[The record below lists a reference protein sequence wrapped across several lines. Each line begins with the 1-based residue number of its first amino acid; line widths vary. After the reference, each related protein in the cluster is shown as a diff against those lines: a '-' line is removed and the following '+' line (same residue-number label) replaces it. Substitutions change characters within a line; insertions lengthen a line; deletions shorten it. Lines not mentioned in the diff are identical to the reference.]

1 LLLHQLPE
9 TVLNHYH
16 DECYGCTA
24 ASPLT
29 LYVWTSVTPLP
40 CLGLFG
46 LALSPVKPNAG
57 TNGQILGENRMNE
70 SNACSFGFA

>member
-1 LLLHQLPE
+1 
-9 TVLNHYH
+9 
-16 DECYGCTA
+16 
-24 ASPLT
+24 
-29 LYVWTSVTPLP
+29 LP